1 VAWFAAPANFD
12 MVMVD
17 GRVLRRAGK
26 CTAADER
33 EIVGAARDGAARKGA
48 VAGVRGQVGRNKRCE
63 ASALRRREGGRR
75 SALR

>member
-33 EIVGAARDGAARKGA
+33 EIVGAARDAAM
-48 VAGVRGQVGRNKRCE
+48 
-63 ASALRRREGGRR
+63 ALREKAQWPG
-75 SALR
+75 